1 MIHKTHSLSNTVSEE
16 LLVRGGRLAR
26 DEDLFLSRA
35 DVTDSERTALE
46 QERTSSLWQ
55 QSKELKLILLACC
68 VAAIAQG
75 WDQASLTGANLLWP
89 AELNVDIKNSN
100 GARWIFGGVNAIAY
114 FAASSAGAWLSDP
127 LNEYFYGRRGAL
139 FVAGLFSFV
148 GVVGSAFCHN
158 WQALFGCRFL
168 VGIGMGAKASVVP
181 ILESEVAPARIRG
194 RLLVSW
200 QTFTALGIFLGN
212 AANVILHKYWRWQ
225 TGSAFIPAVI
235 LLTLVFVC
243 SESPRWLIKQGNY
256 RKAYEVLVRLR
267 EHRLLAARDL
277 YYIHAQIQV
286 EASLFS
292 KRKDVDLELQEWA
305 ANVNRNIYQVRNSLG
320 LLMSS
325 S

>member
-1 MIHKTHSLSNTVSEE
+1 M
-16 LLVRGGRLAR
+16 
-26 DEDLFLSRA
+26 
-35 DVTDSERTALE
+35 
-46 QERTSSLWQ
+46 
-55 QSKELKLILLACC
+55 
-68 VAAIAQG
+68 AAIAQG

-89 AELNVDIKNSN
+89 ADLHVDIKKSQ

-200 QTFTALGIFLGN
+200 QTFTALGIFLGS
-212 AANVILHKYWRWQ
+212 AANIILHNYWRWQ

-256 RKAYEVLVRLR
+256 RKAYEVLARLR
-267 EHRLLAARDL
+267 EHHLLAARDL

-286 EASLFS
+286 EASLFAR
-292 KRKDVDLELQEWA
+292 RKDVDLELHEWA
-305 ANVNRNIYQVRNSLG
+305 ANVNRNKYQVRNSLG
-320 LLMSS
+320 ILISS